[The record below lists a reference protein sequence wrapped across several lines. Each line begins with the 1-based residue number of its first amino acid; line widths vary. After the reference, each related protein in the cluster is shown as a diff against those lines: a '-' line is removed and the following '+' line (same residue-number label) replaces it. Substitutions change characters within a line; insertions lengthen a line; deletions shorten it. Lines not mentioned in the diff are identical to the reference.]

1 MYVWETHMKV
11 AASIHRIPP
20 LRLHDSDG
28 VQMAFDLASRD
39 VGRECRLVNQQRLV
53 LDRRVGCEA
62 VGWDLVFED
71 PEVFEGG

>member
-1 MYVWETHMKV
+1 
-11 AASIHRIPP
+11 
-20 LRLHDSDG
+20 
-28 VQMAFDLASRD
+28 MAFDIASRD
-39 VGRECRLVNQQRLV
+39 IGRECRLVNQQRFV